1 MSKVDHKGRTKSATQ
16 PFVQVLKPTL
26 QEPAWKALPYGA
38 RCLYITLKSFFTGS
52 NNGRLYLSVR
62 KAANEL
68 GASSTS
74 TERWFQ
80 DLIKHGF
87 IVPTAGGFLGAE
99 GKGTAT
105 YWRLTELGFNGEQPT
120 RDYKD
125 WPDLKNR
132 PPSQKKGRTVP
143 KIGTP
148 CPQNRDTCPQ
158 NRDGFD
164 PITPADRPQNR
175 DVSNLPC
182 TEGKRTRST
191 ANGTDPEQALVERV
205 ARLSGLSNLN
215 MTPAAVGTAL
225 NPTTRKRLLAG
236 LNADRLTDA
245 DLVREAVAAAKG
257 KRCERRATRT
267 VGPMP

>member
-1 MSKVDHKGRTKSATQ
+1 MSKINAKGRAKSATA

-38 RCLYITLKSFFTGS
+38 RCLYITLKSFFMGS

-62 KAANEL
+62 KAADEL
-68 GASSTS
+68 GASPTS

-80 DLIKHGF
+80 DLIQHGF

-105 YWRLTELGFNGEQPT
+105 YWRLTELGWNGQQPT

-125 WPDLKNR
+125 WPDLKNKT
-132 PPSQKKGRTVP
+132 PSQKKGQTVP

-148 CPQNRDTCPQ
+148 RPQNRDTCPQ

-164 PITPADRPQNR
+164 PKTPSGCPQNR
-175 DVSNLPC
+175 DVSILPS
-182 TEGKRTRST
+182 TRSKRTRST
-191 ANGTDPEQALVERV
+191 AGGIDPEQA
-205 ARLSGLSNLN
+205 
-215 MTPAAVGTAL
+215 
-225 NPTTRKRLLAG
+225 TRHLKPR
-236 LNADRLTDA
+236 
-245 DLVREAVAAAKG
+245 AAK
-257 KRCERRATRT
+257 KSARRT
-267 VGPMP
+267 